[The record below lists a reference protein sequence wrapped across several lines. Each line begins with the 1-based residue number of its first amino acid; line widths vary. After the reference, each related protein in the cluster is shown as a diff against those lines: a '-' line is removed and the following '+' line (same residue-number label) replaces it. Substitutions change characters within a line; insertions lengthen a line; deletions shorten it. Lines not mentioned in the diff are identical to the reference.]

1 MVSELSGYS
10 KRRVLSTAFLHLY
23 ECMKRNPLLVEFIRN
38 IVVKAKDTHYTSIV
52 LVDFIAK
59 HMDVRPMRRSHA

>member
-1 MVSELSGYS
+1 MVSELPGDI
-10 KRRVLSTAFLHLY
+10 KRRVLSTAFPHLY

-52 LVDFIAK
+52 LVDFIAN

>member
-1 MVSELSGYS
+1 MVSELPGDS
-10 KRRVLSTAFLHLY
+10 KRRVLSTAFPHLY

-52 LVDFIAK
+52 LIDFIAN

>member
-1 MVSELSGYS
+1 
-10 KRRVLSTAFLHLY
+10 
-23 ECMKRNPLLVEFIRN
+23 MKRNPLLVEFIRN

-52 LVDFIAK
+52 LVDFIAN

>member
-1 MVSELSGYS
+1 MVSELPGDS
-10 KRRVLSTAFLHLY
+10 KRRVLSTAFPHLY

-52 LVDFIAK
+52 LVDFYI
-59 HMDVRPMRRSHA
+59 

>member
-1 MVSELSGYS
+1 MVSELPGDS
-10 KRRVLSTAFLHLY
+10 KRRVLSTVFPHLY

-52 LVDFIAK
+52 LVDFIAN

>member
-1 MVSELSGYS
+1 MVSELPGDS
-10 KRRVLSTAFLHLY
+10 KRRVLSTASPHLY

-52 LVDFIAK
+52 LVDFIAN

>member
-1 MVSELSGYS
+1 MVSELPGDS
-10 KRRVLSTAFLHLY
+10 KRRVLNTAFPHLY

-52 LVDFIAK
+52 LVDFIAN

>member
-1 MVSELSGYS
+1 MVSELPGDS
-10 KRRVLSTAFLHLY
+10 KRHVLSTAFPHLY

-52 LVDFIAK
+52 LIDFIAN
-59 HMDVRPMRRSHA
+59 HMDVRLTRRSHA

>member
-1 MVSELSGYS
+1 MVSELPGVS
-10 KRRVLSTAFLHLY
+10 KRRVLSTAFPHLY

-52 LVDFIAK
+52 LVDFIAN